1 MPETPSSGQSTA
13 AGVIIVV
20 QGGLIALAGLAL
32 WILSRAGRRHI
43 TNRFLHGALANHPVL
58 WGFALLLL
66 AVWLAALAVAVVR
79 RDGWARPATYVSEA
93 VLAIAGLLH
102 WHPLR
107 SLLGLGLAVIVVV
120 LVATDERVPA
130 PTP

>member
-32 WILSRAGRRHI
+32 WILSRAGRRHF
-43 TNRFLHGALANHPVL
+43 TNRYLHGALANHPVL
-58 WGFALLLL
+58 WGFALLLI
-66 AVWLAALAVAVVR
+66 AVWLAVLAVAVVR
-79 RDGWARPATYVSEA
+79 RDRWARPATYVSEA
-93 VLAIAGLLH
+93 VLAVAGLLH

-107 SLLGLGLAVIVVV
+107 SLLDLGLAIIVVV
-120 LVATDERVPA
+120 LVATDDRVPA
-130 PTP
+130 PTL